1 MKNNVNKNGVRV
13 LKTTKRIAFATLK
26 FLVLLLVRN
35 NLLPF
40 SLASC

>member
-13 LKTTKRIAFATLK
+13 LKTQKRIAFATLK